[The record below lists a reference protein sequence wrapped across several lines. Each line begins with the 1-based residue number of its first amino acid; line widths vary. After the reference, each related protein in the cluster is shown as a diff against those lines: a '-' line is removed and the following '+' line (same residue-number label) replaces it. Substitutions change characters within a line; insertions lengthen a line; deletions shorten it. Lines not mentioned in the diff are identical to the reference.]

1 MKKRDDD
8 GTTWGPNGC
17 QPEFGTALW
26 LTLVAMLAHLSAMVR
41 YVRTGIEP

>member
-17 QPEFGTALW
+17 EFGSALR
-26 LTLVAMLAHLSAMVR
+26 LTLVTMLAHLPAMVR
-41 YVRTGIEP
+41 YIRTGIEPR